1 MWHLMSLRIGSV
13 HFNRAM
19 YDGVHD
25 VLYLGAGEP
34 RRAVW
39 TDVTDDGH
47 ALRYAENGRLIGLN
61 IVGAARLMESDDEIR
76 VGAFTLRAS
85 DVAPLIE
92 EERRRTISVPSAA
105 TSE

>member
-1 MWHLMSLRIGSV
+1 MSLRIGSV

-34 RRAVW
+34 RPAVW
-39 TDVTDDGH
+39 TDVTDEGH
-47 ALRYAENGRLIGLN
+47 ALRYAVNGRLIGLN
-61 IVGAARLMESDDEIR
+61 IVGAAGLVESDDVIR
-76 VGAFTLRAS
+76 VGAFTLRAA
-85 DVAPLIE
+85 DIAPLLE
-92 EERRRTISVPSAA
+92 SETRRTISVPSAA

>member
-1 MWHLMSLRIGSV
+1 MSLRIGSV

-34 RRAVW
+34 RPAVW
-39 TDVTDDGH
+39 TDVTDEGH
-47 ALRYAENGRLIGLN
+47 ALRYAVNGRLIGLN
-61 IVGAARLMESDDEIR
+61 IVGAAGLVENEDEIR
-76 VGAFTLRAS
+76 VGAFTLRTS
-85 DVAPLIE
+85 DVAPMLDSQE
-92 EERRRTISVPSAA
+92 RRTISIPSAA

>member
-1 MWHLMSLRIGSV
+1 MGLRIGSV

-34 RRAVW
+34 RRAAW
-39 TDVTDDGH
+39 TDVTDEGH
-47 ALRYAENGRLIGLN
+47 AMRYAANGRLIGMN
-61 IVGAARLMESDDEIR
+61 IVGAARLVESDDEIR
-76 VGAFTLRAS
+76 VGAFTLRTS
-85 DVAPLIE
+85 DIAALLESEGRP
-92 EERRRTISVPSAA
+92 TTSVPSAA